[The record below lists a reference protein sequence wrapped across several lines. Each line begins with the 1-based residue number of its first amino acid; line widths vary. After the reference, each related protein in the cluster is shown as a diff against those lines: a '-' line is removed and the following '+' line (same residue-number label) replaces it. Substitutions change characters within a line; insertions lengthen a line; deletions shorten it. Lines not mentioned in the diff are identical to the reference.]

1 MPLPP
6 LCVRLALLAR
16 VGFGVSPNRSMV
28 GSLVAVAVPAAG
40 GVSGFYLPTARAR
53 PSPVSDC
60 GVGQASVVWRTPCGL
75 VTGNSTGM
83 TSADA
88 VLPVIVK

>member
-1 MPLPP
+1 M
-6 LCVRLALLAR
+6 
-16 VGFGVSPNRSMV
+16 SPNRSMV

-40 GVSGFYLPTARAR
+40 GVSGFYLPTAHAR

-60 GVGQASVVWRTPCGL
+60 GIGQASVVWRMPCGL
-75 VTGNSTGM
+75 VTGNSTSM
-83 TSADA
+83 TSVDAVKDA

>member
-1 MPLPP
+1 
-6 LCVRLALLAR
+6 
-16 VGFGVSPNRSMV
+16 VSPNRSMV

-53 PSPVSDC
+53 PSPVS
-60 GVGQASVVWRTPCGL
+60 VGQASVVWRTPCGL